1 MGWTIGTCS
10 MSTCNCL
17 GAAKMASVSEKNGNS
32 VSGGKPERGGLTGS
46 GTGLE
51 PKPIRVS
58 VIDDDPMI
66 CQAMSLILND
76 YSHGRIEVVSTSTD
90 GETCVRRAAEEK
102 PDVVLMD
109 MRMPQYDGSYGIT
122 RIKADFPDIRV
133 LVLTTFDDR
142 ETVDAAV
149 QGGADGYILK
159 EMEDDKVIQSVK
171 AVCAGIRV
179 FGGSVFEGMRRQMA
193 PAGAGPGLDLTP
205 RERDIMRLVAQG
217 MDNRE
222 IAAGLFLAE
231 GTVRNNISRL
241 LEKLKLKDRT
251 QLAVFTVKNNL
262 DV

>member
-1 MGWTIGTCS
+1 MIKVVIADDIQI
-10 MSTCNCL
+10 L
-17 GAAKMASVSEKNGNS
+17 
-32 VSGGKPERGGLTGS
+32 RQGLKAI
-46 GTGLE
+46 LE
-51 PKPIRVS
+51 Q
-58 VIDDDPMI
+58 DDE
-66 CQAMSLILND
+66 
-76 YSHGRIEVVSTSTD
+76 IEVAGLAAD
-90 GETCVRRAAEEK
+90 GREAWQLCRKLK

-109 MRMPQYDGSYGIT
+109 MRMPKYDGSYGIT